1 MPAEPLAKGA
11 ILVADGRPIFRS
23 SVRLIL
29 ESFGYRVQE
38 APGASSAAKLARNES
53 LDAVVID
60 AQLTSGQWMAM
71 VIAIRLKSAV
81 PILVLAPR
89 HRKGEFPGG
98 GMIHTIQRPFSLE
111 AFVEA
116 ISQTMRAGPNR
127 QDPPGSLVA
136 HNAP

>member
-1 MPAEPLAKGA
+1 MPAEPLAKGR

-23 SVRLIL
+23 GVRLIL
-29 ESFGYRVQE
+29 ESLGYRVQE

-60 AQLTSGQWMAM
+60 AQRTSGQWMAM

-81 PILVLAPR
+81 PIFVLAPR
-89 HRKGEFPGG
+89 HRKGEVPEG

-116 ISQTMRAGPNR
+116 VSQTIRAARNL
-127 QDPPGSLVA
+127 QDPSESLIA
-136 HNAP
+136 HAP